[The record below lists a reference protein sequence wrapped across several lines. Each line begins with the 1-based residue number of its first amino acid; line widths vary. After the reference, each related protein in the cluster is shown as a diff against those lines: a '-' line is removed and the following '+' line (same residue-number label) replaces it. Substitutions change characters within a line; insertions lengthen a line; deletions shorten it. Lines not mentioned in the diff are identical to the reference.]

1 MDHAIVLTIQFPH
14 AAARIVHQSVAAV
27 HPAQCGRTSLPAQFI
42 LFRAMEDSVAR
53 LTEATIPDTAEWEA
67 SGEALV
73 VTEGATEDT
82 GAELVA
88 TEEALLLA
96 MAEDTV
102 AWEVTA
108 ADLHPA

>member
-1 MDHAIVLTIQFPH
+1 
-14 AAARIVHQSVAAV
+14 
-27 HPAQCGRTSLPAQFI
+27 
-42 LFRAMEDSVAR
+42 MEDSVAR